1 MKNTINRTTAVLV
14 VLVAIATSAWSAQ
27 PSSAL
32 PGASYEWQFGSSA
45 NPAAPDV
52 SPGGAG
58 PAQATIV
65 PGAFASGWMAD
76 NAIMG
81 GAQGIWDLGRNGTI
95 TLSNPAGLAGDSGQV
110 RLFTIRVVQYQD
122 GGIYSDLTTVSVPGA
137 TQAASKAAYADP
149 TDLGDWVVQDTQWS
163 APVGAAVNSVTVT
176 SAFNGSLVDSVTV
189 LTSAAVVG
197 PPQLTIRSA
206 GPDNSQVQISWPASY
221 SSMVLESTADINNS
235 KDWAQV
241 QAKVQVS
248 GDTAS
253 VTLDVAGSAS
263 FYRLRQP

>member
-58 PAQATIV
+58 PGEATIA
-65 PGAFASGWMAD
+65 PGAFASGWMA
-76 NAIMG
+76 NNPIMG

-95 TLSNPAGLAGDSGQV
+95 TLSSPAGLAGDSSQA
-110 RLFTIRVVQYQD
+110 RLFTVRVVQYQD
-122 GGIYSDLTTVSVPGA
+122 GGIYSQLTAVSVPGA
-137 TQAASKAAYADP
+137 TQAASKAAYGDP
-149 TDLGDWVVQDTQWS
+149 TDLGDWVVQETQWS
-163 APVGAAVNSVTVT
+163 APVGGAVNSITIT
-176 SAFNGSLVDSVTV
+176 SAYDGSLVDSVTV
-189 LTSAAVVG
+189 LTSSAAVS
-197 PPQLTIRSA
+197 PPQLTILRA
-206 GPDNSQVQISWPASY
+206 GPDGSQVQISWPASY

-235 KDWAQV
+235 KDWAPV
-241 QAKVQVS
+241 PAKVQVS

-253 VTLDVAGSAS
+253 VTLDAAGSAS

>member
-1 MKNTINRTTAVLV
+1 MKNTINRTTVVLAVLA
-14 VLVAIATSAWSAQ
+14 AIATSVWSAQ
-27 PSSAL
+27 ASS
-32 PGASYEWQFGSSA
+32 GVSYQWQFGSSA

-58 PAQATIV
+58 PAQATIA

-95 TLSNPAGLAGDSGQV
+95 ILSNPAGLVGDSGQI

-149 TDLGDWVVQDTQWS
+149 TDLGDWVVQETQWS
-163 APVGAAVNSVTVT
+163 APAGAAVNSVTVT

-206 GPDNSQVQISWPASY
+206 GPDGSQVQLSWPASY
-221 SSMVLESTADINNS
+221 STMVLESTADIS
-235 KDWAQV
+235 GSQGWTPVKA
-241 QAKVQVS
+241 AVQVT

-253 VTLDVAGSAS
+253 VILDAAGSAS